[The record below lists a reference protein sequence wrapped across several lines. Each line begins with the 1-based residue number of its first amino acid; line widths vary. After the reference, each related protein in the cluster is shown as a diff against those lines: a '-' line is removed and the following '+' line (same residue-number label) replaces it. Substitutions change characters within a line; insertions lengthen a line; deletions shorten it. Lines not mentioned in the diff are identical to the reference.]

1 MTNQYHD
8 VRINLTLAHVDGTK
22 DVTMRRGMLLPFV
35 PREGDTIR
43 LYDEGTFE
51 RDPETRDIIASSVV
65 YDTQDKCFDIYVE
78 DTSLQ
83 EGYRAG
89 ERPTMDDLI
98 AEYTPYGFVRH
109 GYPTVQIK

>member
-1 MTNQYHD
+1 MSSQYHD

-22 DVTMRRGMLLPFV
+22 DVELRRGILIPFV

-43 LYDEGTFE
+43 LYTDGGEE
-51 RDPETRDIIASSVV
+51 SRDIVASSVV
-65 YDTQDKCFDIYVE
+65 YDTADKCFDIYVE
-78 DTSLQ
+78 DTTLQ

-89 ERPTMDDLI
+89 ERPTMDALI
-98 AEYTPYGFVRH
+98 ATYTPYGFVRV